1 MATEKKELIFKK
13 NGQKRPYFVAGQN
26 VNLGDK
32 ENPVFLPD
40 RLAEMEQS
48 IVDAAGKAD
57 TAVQDANYVH
67 TDNNYTSEDKSK
79 LSNLH
84 NYDDTELDGRVSQLD
99 EAIDRIQAAID
110 ALTGTGDTTA
120 AINTMN
126 EVATF
131 LAGVTNN
138 ETLVG
143 KLNEL
148 RTLINGKLDMVPGK
162 GLSTEDYTSAE
173 KSKLGALPTKS
184 ELDAAL
190 ADAGKVKTVS
200 INGGSPMTP
209 DSTGNV
215 DLGTI
220 KGEKGDK
227 GDKGDTVLISET
239 SQEFAGMI
247 VNDLTTG
254 GGDNALSAEMGK
266 SLKELIDNIGD
277 VSIVDVI
284 DALLSNSAVAA
295 LSARQGKL
303 IYDNIM
309 RIMSSLRPSAFW
321 DNQAP
326 ALDWVGDV
334 TKYNVTYQL
343 SNCSAGSSATQVAE
357 GGTLIVELTPSNGYT
372 LQGVIPSVTDGS
384 GAVEHTKSYNASTGK
399 LTVTVRNVTST
410 ITISASAIVLRTV
423 TFNSQSL
430 TWDGP
435 ASVPNGGQ
443 VTGKVTATGNYALPT
458 AAPTI
463 SGAHGTVTWDNTTGD
478 LTIANITANITI
490 TAEGVAGH
498 GVTAS
503 IIDPT
508 RNVATDKVTLDNT
521 NGVAHGGTYNG
532 QLTIA
537 EGWNVDEVTV
547 EMGGVEVQG
556 AYDSTDHTITVGN
569 VTDDIAINVKATSI
583 MRITRGKSL
592 NIYCQPANENFAS
605 FDANKCYTDYLKF
618 NIKTGDT
625 ITWHTGYDNP
635 GSTMAGKGN
644 LGLYDKN
651 KDVLYKL
658 NDVESLGYSTST
670 MSNGQRV
677 FTVPNT
683 MVAALNAANGT
694 SGEEAEMYFRAS
706 MLMTDGDIDSG
717 CYFSQVRD
725 GVEIARYNAELG
737 LSEAGDVLH
746 TVTINHIKSDNTQVE
761 ITNSGAAYSGTE
773 INVAHSNAALI
784 HDFFHGKTLKVKLTA
799 KTGFTRTSVVVM
811 RGDDDVTS
819 TAFNSSTGVVSV
831 EVTDDVVITVKT
843 TANS

>member
-1 MATEKKELIFKK
+1 MANEAKQFTIGGVTHDVMDVGARQLI
-13 NGQKRPYFVAGQN
+13 
-26 VNLGDK
+26 
-32 ENPVFLPD
+32 
-40 RLAEMEQS
+40 
-48 IVDAAGKAD
+48 AD
-57 TAVQDANYVH
+57 LQT
-67 TDNNYTSEDKSK
+67 
-79 LSNLH
+79 
-84 NYDDTELDGRVSQLD
+84 
-99 EAIDRIQAAID
+99 AID
-110 ALTGTGDTTA
+110 AITSGDTTT
-120 AINTMN
+120 AIKTFQ
-126 EVATF
+126 EVINF
-131 LAGVTNN
+131 LDGVTDDA
-138 ETLVG
+138 TLIG

-148 RTLINGKLDMVPGK
+148 RTLINAKYSKPASGIPASDLADGVIPDVSGFATKTEVNAKANSADVYSKSEVDGKID
-162 GLSTEDYTSAE
+162 
-173 KSKLGALPTKS
+173 SKLTEVTVNSIP
-184 ELDAAL
+184 
-190 ADAGKVKTVS
+190 AGEVQ
-200 INGGSPMTP
+200 I
-209 DSTGNV
+209 V
-215 DLGTI
+215 D
-220 KGEKGDK
+220 
-227 GDKGDTVLISET
+227 DT
-239 SQEFAGMI
+239 
-247 VNDLTTG
+247 TTG
-254 GGDNALSAEMGK
+254 GSNKVLSAGMGK
-266 SLKELIDNIGD
+266 YLQEQIDNIGD
-277 VSIVDVI
+277 VSSVDVI

-343 SNCSAGSSATQVAE
+343 SNCSKGESAIQVAE

-372 LQGVIPSVTDGS
+372 LQGVNPSVSDGS

-399 LTVTVRNVTST
+399 LTVTVRNVSST
-410 ITISASAIVLRTV
+410 IVISASATVLRTI

-463 SGAHGTVTWDNTTGD
+463 SGAHGTVTWDSTTGD
-478 LTIANITANITI
+478 LTVANVTANLTI
-490 TAEGVAGH
+490 SAEGVAGH
-498 GVTAS
+498 SVSAT
-503 IIDPT
+503 ITDPT

-537 EGWNVDEVTV
+537 EGWNIDSVTV

-569 VTDDIAINVKATSI
+569 VTADIAINVRATSI
-583 MRITRGKSL
+583 TRITRGRSL
-592 NIYCQPANENFAS
+592 NIYCQPANANFAS

-618 NIKTGDT
+618 NIKTGDI
-625 ITWHTGYDNP
+625 ITWHTKYNNP
-635 GSTMAGKGN
+635 AVTMAGKGN

-651 KDVLYKL
+651 KDVLYAL
-658 NDVESLGYSTST
+658 NEVEPFGYSTST
-670 MSNGQRV
+670 MANGQRE
-677 FTVPNT
+677 FTVKDT
-683 MVAALNAANGT
+683 MLAALNAANGT

-761 ITNSGAAYSGTE
+761 ITNSGTPYSGTE
-773 INVAHSNAALI
+773 INVANSNAAHI

-799 KTGFTRTSVVVM
+799 KSGFTRTSVVVM
-811 RGDDDVTS
+811 RGEVDVTS
-819 TAFNSSTGVVSV
+819 TAFNASTGIVSL
-831 EVTDDVVITVKT
+831 EVTDDVVITVTT